1 MRKIFLPLLIFCI
14 SIIFTSDVYPQIKL
28 NVKASLN
35 NTLRYG
41 SGTEFLNSRDVSKE
55 YFENLSDA
63 RLSVND
69 IVFGMRYE
77 ISNPIEFGRNFKGI
91 RKRYVEYT
99 GSDMISVR
107 GGNFY
112 EVIGRGMSLNTFEQR
127 PLAYDT
133 DIDGA
138 RIIFKHTF
146 GEKKP
151 VKIKAEV
158 LGGDIE
164 FVDYP
169 NTDRVETYK
178 IRDANFEISPVKFL
192 TLGGNYIHAKGT
204 IPSGNV
210 ATDIKADIPEAYLN
224 FNYGGLQVFSSYAR
238 KHTITEPNTRYP
250 VSLSANGDA
259 FYSSAS
265 YSTAGWGITIE
276 YKNYRFDVTNPSN
289 QSNERPTK
297 MLPFQ
302 NPPTVVK
309 EHTSTLISRNPHVVD
324 FNDEVGAQLE
334 INYVPNDDL
343 TLLFNASVAS
353 RHYKYE
359 YNSITGEYTR
369 IDRSDDFIP
378 AFDNEYNPF
387 WEVYLESEYYMS
399 KKTYAKLALSR
410 QSLVTFTY
418 PRAFER
424 IFTTTVP
431 AEFKYT
437 FAKDLTAKLI
447 VEQQWVN
454 NTIRIGEKEFMN
466 QFVSLSFIKSPDL
479 TLTVNAEF
487 TNDEEEPTGKKSWF
501 QGEVSYNINSANVV
515 TASYGSERGG
525 LRCTSGI
532 CRYVNPFNG
541 FRLTVQS
548 RF

>member
-1 MRKIFLPLLIFCI
+1 MRKIFLPLLILLIVF
-14 SIIFTSDVYPQIKL
+14 SITADVYPQIKL

-35 NTLRYG
+35 NTFRYG
-41 SGTEFLNSRDVSKE
+41 SGTEFLNGQNVPKE
-55 YFENLSDA
+55 YLENLSDA

-77 ISNPIEFGRNFKGI
+77 ISDPIEFGRDFKGI

-112 EVIGRGMSLNTFEQR
+112 EVIGRGMTLNTFEQR
-127 PLAYDT
+127 TLAYDT
-133 DIDGA
+133 DIDGG

-151 VKIKAEV
+151 VKIKAEII
-158 LGGDIE
+158 GGDIE

-178 IRDANFEISPVKFL
+178 IRDANFEISPLKFL
-192 TLGGNYIHAKGT
+192 TLGGNYVHAKGN

-210 ATDIKADIPEAYLN
+210 VTDMKADIPEAYLN
-224 FNYGGLQVFSSYAR
+224 FNYGGFQLFSSYAH
-238 KHTITEPNTRYP
+238 KHTITEPNTTYP

-259 FYSSAS
+259 FYSSAT
-265 YSTAGWGITIE
+265 YSESGWGVTLE
-276 YKNYRFDVTNPSN
+276 YKNYRFDVTNPNN
-289 QSNERPTK
+289 QSYERPTK

-324 FNDEVGAQLE
+324 FNDEVGAQIE
-334 INYVPNDDL
+334 INYVPNDNL
-343 TLLFNASVAS
+343 IFLLNASAAS
-353 RHYKYE
+353 KHYKYE

-378 AFDNEYNPF
+378 AFDNEFNPF
-387 WEVYLESEYYMS
+387 WEVYLESEYYIN

-410 QSLVTFTY
+410 QSLTTFTY
-418 PRAFER
+418 PNALEQ
-424 IFTTTVP
+424 IFTTTIP
-431 AEFKYT
+431 GEFKYT
-437 FAKDLTAKLI
+437 FIKDMTAKLI
-447 VEQQWVN
+447 LEQQWISN
-454 NTIRIGEKEFMN
+454 SIRTGEKEFMN
-466 QFVSLSFIKSPDL
+466 QFVSLSFIKSPNL
-479 TLTVNAEF
+479 TLTLNAEF
-487 TNDEEEPTGKKSWF
+487 TNDDEEPSGKKSWI
-501 QGEVSYNINSANVV
+501 QGEVAYNINTANVV
-515 TASYGSERGG
+515 TVSYGSERGG

-541 FRLTVQS
+541 FRLSVQS

>member
-265 YSTAGWGITIE
+265 YSTAGWGITLE

-343 TLLFNASVAS
+343 TLLFNASLAS

-359 YNSITGEYTR
+359 YNNITGEYTR

-399 KKTYAKLALSR
+399 KKTYAKLAISR

-437 FAKDLTAKLI
+437 FEKDLTAKLI

>member
-1 MRKIFLPLLIFCI
+1 MRKSFLPVLVLFFA
-14 SIIFTSDVYPQIKL
+14 FTLTGNVFSQIKL
-28 NVKASLN
+28 DVKASLN

-41 SGTEFLNSRDVSKE
+41 SGMEFLNGQNVSKE

-63 RLSVND
+63 RISIND

-77 ISNPIEFGRNFKGI
+77 ISDPIEFGRNFKGI

-99 GSDMISVR
+99 GSDIISVR

-112 EVIGRGMSLNTFEQR
+112 EVIGRGMTLNTFEQR

-138 RIIFKHTF
+138 RIIFKQTF
-146 GEKKP
+146 GKKKP
-151 VKIKAEV
+151 VKIKAEI

-164 FVDYP
+164 FIDYP

-178 IRDANFEISPVKFL
+178 IRDANFEITPIKFL
-192 TLGGNYIHAKGT
+192 TLGGNYVHAKGS

-210 ATDIKADIPEAYLN
+210 TTDIKADIPEAFLD
-224 FNYGGLQVFSSYAR
+224 FNLGGLQIFSSYAH
-238 KHTITEPNTRYP
+238 KHTLTEPNSRYP
-250 VSLSANGDA
+250 VPLSADGDA
-259 FYSSAS
+259 LYSSAS
-265 YSTAGWGITIE
+265 YSTAGWGVTLE
-276 YKNYRFDVTNPSN
+276 YKNYRFDVTNPNN

-324 FNDEVGAQLE
+324 FNDEVGAQIE

-343 TLLFNASVAS
+343 TFLFNASMAS
-353 RHYKYE
+353 KHYKYL
-359 YNSITGEYTR
+359 YNDTTDAYTR
-369 IDRSDDFIP
+369 IDRSEDFIP
-378 AFDNEYNPF
+378 AFDNEFNPF
-387 WEVYLESEYYMS
+387 WEIYLESEYYAT
-399 KKTYAKLALSR
+399 KDIYTKLGLSR
-410 QSLVTFTY
+410 QSSVTFTY
-418 PRAFER
+418 PRSVER
-424 IFTTTVP
+424 IFATTIP
-431 AEFKYT
+431 LEFKYT

-447 VEQQWVN
+447 FEQQWMN
-454 NTIRIGEKEFMN
+454 NSIRIGEKEYMN
-466 QFVSLSFIKSPDL
+466 QFVALSLIKSPNL
-479 TLTVNAEF
+479 TLTLNAEF
-487 TNDEEEPTGKKSWF
+487 TNDEEEATGKKSWV
-501 QGEVSYNINSANVV
+501 QGEISYNINSANIV
-515 TASYGSERGG
+515 TVSYGSERGG

>member
-1 MRKIFLPLLIFCI
+1 MRKIFLPLLIFYVALF
-14 SIIFTSDVYPQIKL
+14 FTTDVYPQIKL

-112 EVIGRGMSLNTFEQR
+112 EVIGRGMTLNTFEQR

-146 GEKKP
+146 GEKNP

-178 IRDANFEISPVKFL
+178 IRDANFEISPVKYL

-265 YSTAGWGITIE
+265 YSTAGWGITLE
-276 YKNYRFDVTNPSN
+276 YKNYRFDVTNPLN

-324 FNDEVGAQLE
+324 FNDEVGAQVE
-334 INYVPNDDL
+334 VNYVPNDDL
-343 TLLFNASVAS
+343 TFLLNASVAS

-359 YNSITGEYTR
+359 YDNVTGEYTR

-418 PRAFER
+418 PGALER
-424 IFTTTVP
+424 IFTTTIP

-437 FAKDLTAKLI
+437 FVKDLTAKLI
-447 VEQQWVN
+447 LEQQWVN
-454 NTIRIGEKEFMN
+454 NSIRIGEKEFMN
-466 QFVSLSFIKSPDL
+466 QFVSLSFIRSPNL

-501 QGEVSYNINSANVV
+501 QGEVSYNINTANVV
-515 TASYGSERGG
+515 TVSYGSERGG

>member
-1 MRKIFLPLLIFCI
+1 MRKFFLLLLVLLFAG
-14 SIIFTSDVYPQIKL
+14 SFTTDIHSQIKL

-35 NTLRYG
+35 NTFRYG
-41 SGTEFLNSRDVSKE
+41 SGTEFLNGQDVTKE
-55 YFENLSDA
+55 YLENLSDA

-69 IVFGMRYE
+69 IVFGLRYE
-77 ISNPIEFGRNFKGI
+77 ISDPIEFGRNFKGI
-91 RKRYVEYT
+91 RKRYVEYV
-99 GSDMISVR
+99 GSDVISVR

-112 EVIGRGMSLNTFEQR
+112 EVIGRGMTLNTFEQR

-138 RIIFKHTF
+138 RIIFKQTF

-151 VKIKAEV
+151 IKIKAEI

-178 IRDANFEISPVKFL
+178 IRDANFEITPIKFL
-192 TLGGNYIHAKGT
+192 TLGGNYVNAKGS

-210 ATDIKADIPEAYLN
+210 TTNIIADIPEAFLN
-224 FNYGGLQVFSSYAR
+224 FNYSGLQIFSSYAH
-238 KHTITEPNTRYP
+238 KHTITDPNTRYP
-250 VSLSANGDA
+250 VSLSADGDA
-259 FYSSAS
+259 LYSSAS
-265 YSTAGWGITIE
+265 YSTAGWGITLE
-276 YKNYRFDVTNPSN
+276 YKNYRFDVTNPNN

-334 INYVPNDDL
+334 VNYVPNEDL
-343 TLLFNASVAS
+343 TFLFNASIAS
-353 RHYKYE
+353 KHYE
-359 YNSITGEYTR
+359 YLYNDTTDLYTR

-378 AFDNEYNPF
+378 AFDNEFNPF
-387 WEVYLESEYYMS
+387 WELYLESEYYFS
-399 KKTYAKLALSR
+399 KKVYGRLALSR
-410 QSLVTFTY
+410 QSSITFTY
-418 PRAFER
+418 PRSVEQVFA
-424 IFTTTVP
+424 TTIP
-431 AEFKYT
+431 LEFKYT
-437 FAKDLTAKLI
+437 FMKDITAKLI
-447 VEQQWVN
+447 FEQQWMN
-454 NTIRIGEKEFMN
+454 NSIRIDEKDYMN
-466 QFVSLSFIKSPDL
+466 QFVALSFIKSPEL
-479 TLTVNAEF
+479 TLTLNAEF
-487 TNDEEEPTGKKSWF
+487 TNDDEEPSGKKSWI
-501 QGEVSYNINSANVV
+501 QGEISYNINSANMV

-541 FRLTVQS
+541 FRITIQS
-548 RF
+548 KF

>member
-1 MRKIFLPLLIFCI
+1 MRKFFLPVLVLFFA
-14 SIIFTSDVYPQIKL
+14 FTLTGDVFSQIKL
-28 NVKASLN
+28 DVKASLN

-41 SGTEFLNSRDVSKE
+41 SGMEFLNGQDVSKE

-63 RLSVND
+63 RISVND

-77 ISNPIEFGRNFKGI
+77 ISDPIEFGRNFKGI

-99 GSDMISVR
+99 GSDIISVR

-112 EVIGRGMSLNTFEQR
+112 EVIGRGMTVNTFEQR

-138 RIIFKHTF
+138 RIIFKQTF
-146 GEKKP
+146 GKKKP

-178 IRDANFEISPVKFL
+178 IRDANFEITPIKFL
-192 TLGGNYIHAKGT
+192 TLGGNYVHAKGS
-204 IPSGNV
+204 IPSGNI
-210 ATDIKADIPEAYLN
+210 TTNIKADIPEAFLD
-224 FNYGGLQVFSSYAR
+224 FNLGGLQIFSSYAH
-238 KHTITEPNTRYP
+238 KHTLTEPNSRYP
-250 VSLSANGDA
+250 VPLSADGDA
-259 FYSSAS
+259 LYSSAS
-265 YSTAGWGITIE
+265 YSTAGWGVTLE
-276 YKNYRFDVTNPSN
+276 YKNYRFDVTNPNN

-324 FNDEVGAQLE
+324 FNDEVGAQIE
-334 INYVPNDDL
+334 VNFVPNDDL
-343 TLLFNASVAS
+343 TFLLNASVAS
-353 RHYKYE
+353 RHYE
-359 YNSITGEYTR
+359 YSYNDTTDMYTR

-378 AFDNEYNPF
+378 AFDNEFNPF
-387 WEVYLESEYYMS
+387 WEVYLESEYYAT
-399 KKTYAKLALSR
+399 KNIYARLGLSR
-410 QSLVTFTY
+410 QSSVTFTY
-418 PRAFER
+418 PRSVER
-424 IFTTTVP
+424 IFATTIP
-431 AEFKYT
+431 LEFKYT

-447 VEQQWVN
+447 FEQQWMN
-454 NTIRIGEKEFMN
+454 NSIRIGEKEYMN
-466 QFVSLSFIKSPDL
+466 QFVALSLIKSPIL
-479 TLTVNAEF
+479 TLTLNAEF
-487 TNDEEEPTGKKSWF
+487 TNDKEEATGKKSWV
-501 QGEVSYNINSANVV
+501 QGEISYNINPANIV
-515 TASYGSERGG
+515 TVSYGSERGG